1 LRKSIDDDAK
11 NTVLREKSL
20 VEEIK
25 SLKSQLAAKEKERI
39 ETVEA
44 LHNMESWCI
53 SVGAKLEAKIEDY
66 DNLKKELEKIVR
78 EKNYIEK
85 KSSEKDQNFHNK
97 CNRLWELCKNCY
109 DKFGAKPEDPC
120 WDLEEFDLFFAWL
133 CRQYKDLPTVIQTSA
148 NLSCIYATRALF
160 HLMKVAKDLLYEQ
173 MLNKDYK
180 FHSVEQLSQVTSR
193 TQLLCKKYFNQYWNM
208 GGRENAFFE
217 GEEKDGEGWIKN
229 FIDSSLFLLLYT
241 CIYFLYLYFVFC
253 FFAAA

>member
-1 LRKSIDDDAK
+1 LQRSLRKSIEDDAK
-11 NTVLREKSL
+11 NAALREKGL

-44 LHNMESWCI
+44 LHNMESRCI

-78 EKNYIEK
+78 EKNYVEK

-120 WDLEEFDLFFAWL
+120 WELGEFDPFFAWL
-133 CRQYKDLPTVIQTSA
+133 CHQYEDLPTVIETSA
-148 NLSCIYATRALF
+148 DLSCIYATRALF
-160 HLMKVAKDLLYEQ
+160 HLIKEAKDPLYEQ

-180 FHSVEQLSQVTSR
+180 FPSVEQLSQVTSR

-208 GGRENAFFE
+208 GGRENVFLKVKKKMEKVGLEILLTLLFFV
-217 GEEKDGEGWIKN
+217 I
-229 FIDSSLFLLLYT
+229 
-241 CIYFLYLYFVFC
+241 IYMYIFFVLIFCFVF
-253 FFAAA
+253 